1 MMPLRSPFDARA
13 ELALPRPHGRA
24 RSHPRRCSREG
35 PAAEGAPI
43 AGSIL
48 VVGG

>member
-1 MMPLRSPFDARA
+1 MIPLRSPFDGA